1 MKRSILIFFSLVLA
15 FAIGAREGLNPVQEN
30 VPEVSKKIASEKTEK
45 FLDQTIL
52 DFNKNL
58 QLHARLLTMDLEVF
72 PKNTMATKGKIT
84 GDDCVSNKNQKDP
97 SNNCIR
103 IEEVKFIENG
113 IDTENKGNMSNSM
126 TLFFSDGT
134 DNRNLIKVKTSFYA
148 ISNLAKDR
156 VYLEVIDSDPFASAD
171 HDKKIFLFLQHDG
184 IPPIGV
190 IESTSRGTGKYQLS
204 HVTNDQVR
212 MSFKRSSYINNL
224 DFFDKLFNQVYNFND
239 RDINKREKNNIRFLE
254 GNLHF

>member
-1 MKRSILIFFSLVLA
+1 MKRLILIFFSLVLV

-30 VPEVSKKIASEKTEK
+30 VPEGSKKIASEKTEK

-52 DFNKNL
+52 EFNKNL

-72 PKNTMATKGKIT
+72 PKNTLATKGKIA

-103 IEEVKFIENG
+103 IEQFQFINNG
-113 IDTENKGNMSNSM
+113 IDKENKGNVSNSM
-126 TLFFSDGT
+126 TLFFSDGAEKR
-134 DNRNLIKVKTSFYA
+134 DLLKVKTSFYA
-148 ISNLAKDR
+148 ITNLAKNR
-156 VYLEVIDSDPFASAD
+156 VYLEVTDLDPLATVD
-171 HDKKIFLFLQHDG
+171 HDTKVSIFLQHDG
-184 IPPIGV
+184 IPPVGT
-190 IESTSRGTGKYQLS
+190 IESTNRGFGKYKLS
-204 HVTNDQVR
+204 HVTDDAIR

-239 RDINKREKNNIRFLE
+239 RDINKREKNNIQFLE
-254 GNLHF
+254 GNLRF